1 MPAEWQARQLLL
13 IASALVPP
21 GNMRAGSGNSTLT
34 ECSVTPPP
42 VTVDGAPG
50 APSAAKDGRTAAP
63 TRLNRQA
70 PARATRRESGRTK
83 RNMVSPL
90 FACLLAKSRDRELD
104 ALDPVAHE
112 AGAIPIWLGRLDLAL
127 GIGAAH
133 LQGHVSRLWNRYLRT
148 PLAAAV
154 FAGIAA
160 QCCGLPA

>member
-42 VTVDGAPG
+42 VTVDGTPG

-63 TRLNRQA
+63 TMLNRQA

-83 RNMVSPL
+83 RNMVSPS
-90 FACLLAKSRDRELD
+90 FASLMAKSRDRELD
-104 ALDPVAHE
+104 ALDHVAHE
-112 AGAIPIWLGRLDLAL
+112 GGAISLRRGGLDLAF
-127 GIGAAH
+127 GIGGAH
-133 LQGHVSRLWNRYLRT
+133 LH
-148 PLAAAV
+148 
-154 FAGIAA
+154 
-160 QCCGLPA
+160 